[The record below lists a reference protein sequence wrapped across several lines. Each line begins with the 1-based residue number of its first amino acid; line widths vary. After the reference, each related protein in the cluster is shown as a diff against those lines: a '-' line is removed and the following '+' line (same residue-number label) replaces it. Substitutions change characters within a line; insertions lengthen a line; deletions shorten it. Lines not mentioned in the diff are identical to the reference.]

1 MKVARIAVLGVA
13 LAAGGGAALLVG
25 SGSSTDPEPAQGSTS
40 KVATTDILVAT
51 ANLNLGQGVK
61 DSDLR
66 WQPWPTEVVPGGA
79 ITRAEA
85 QNGLDEFVG
94 STVRIS
100 ILSGEPIRREKLV
113 KGQGGFMSAILP
125 SGMRALAIATDNRGT
140 TSAGGFIL
148 PNDRVDVIQTHQSV
162 ADGGGTAVPVS
173 QIILSNIRVLA
184 IGQNI
189 QERNGEKVIT
199 GETATLELTPQQ
211 AELVVLAQKVG
222 QLSLALRSLADVNE
236 TGTPER
242 AERQDAFQI
251 IRFGVQQQAPAK

>member
-13 LAAGGGAALLVG
+13 LAAGGVAALLMG
-25 SGSSTDPEPAQGSTS
+25 RASPPDPQTVEGPAAG
-40 KVATTDILVAT
+40 VATREVLVAASDLT
-51 ANLNLGQGVK
+51 LGQGVK
-61 DSDLR
+61 DGDLR
-66 WQPWPTEVVPGGA
+66 WQAWPANMVPAGA
-79 ITRAEA
+79 VTRSEG
-85 QNGLDEFVG
+85 QKSLEEFVG
-94 STVRIS
+94 ATVRMA
-100 ILSGEPIRREKLV
+100 ILAGEPVRREKLV

-148 PNDRVDVIQTHQSV
+148 PNDRVDVIQTAQAV
-162 ADGGGTAVPVS
+162 ADGGNAMPIS

-199 GETATLELTPQQ
+199 GETATLELTPAQ

-222 QLSLALRSLADVNE
+222 QLSLALRSMADVNE
-236 TGTPER
+236 TGTPQRTER
-242 AERQDAFQI
+242 PDAFQI
-251 IRFGVQQQAPAK
+251 IRFGVQQQAPSK